1 MKNRRTDPL
10 SPIPGRAIKI
20 RGNAVTT
27 QFDDGK
33 VFMREKPHFKIVCE
47 RFCFERQE
55 RVREKTTS
63 EDNTA
68 ATSEDNIL
76 DWRRTDQNTRNAT
89 FAWINRNEAKDK
101 STNPNSSYRV
111 SNGDQREPIY
121 VTRRGRE
128 IYPPVSIL
136 KLKEDGML

>member
-1 MKNRRTDPL
+1 MKKRRTDPL
-10 SPIPGRAIKI
+10 SPIPGRAIEI

-33 VFMREKPHFKIVCE
+33 VFMRDKSHFKIVCE
-47 RFCFERQE
+47 RSCFERQE

-63 EDNTA
+63 EDNTG

-76 DWRRTDQNTRNAT
+76 DWWRTDDNTRNAT
-89 FAWINRNEAKDK
+89 FDWINRNEAKDK
-101 STNPNSSYRV
+101 STNPNSSNSD
-111 SNGDQREPIY
+111 SNGDRREPIY

-128 IYPPVSIL
+128 SYPPVSIL
-136 KLKEDGML
+136 KLKEDEIL